1 MEKVERNIYYNALLY
16 LYFHKVPNGDIL
28 QNKVL
33 P

>member
-1 MEKVERNIYYNALLY
+1 MEKDERNIYYALLY